1 MDDKELIQR
10 IAAKDHSAFKGL
22 VERYQAL
29 VLNTCL
35 NLLGNLESAEDVAQD
50 VFLEVYRS
58 AKKFRHK
65 SKLST
70 WIYRIAVNR
79 TLNFIRDNRKFQR
92 LKDIDPLAGDVP
104 TAAEFF
110 YRSNSASPEALLEEK
125 ERRKIIQKA
134 LDSLPETQKVAFVL
148 HRLGGL
154 SSQEIAEILQV
165 SLSSVEARI
174 HRAKISLQKKLI
186 PLLKKK

>member
-10 IAAKDHSAFKGL
+10 VASKDQSAFKEL
-22 VERYQAL
+22 VEHYQNL

-35 NLLGNLESAEDVAQD
+35 NLIGSREGAEDVAQE
-50 VFLEVYRS
+50 VFFRLYRS

-70 WIYRIAVNR
+70 WIYRIAVNLS
-79 TLNFIRDNRKFQR
+79 LNFIRDNRRFGGLQS
-92 LKDIDPLAGDVP
+92 LDPFLEKEPEMEALHLP
-104 TAAEFF
+104 
-110 YRSNSASPEALLEEK
+110 SNSKSPEALLEEK
-125 ERRKIIQKA
+125 ERKKLIREA
-134 LDSLPETQKVAFVL
+134 LGSLPEKQKVAFVL
-148 HRLGGL
+148 HKMEGF
-154 SSQEIAEILQV
+154 SSQEIAEILEV

-186 PLLKKK
+186 PLLKKM